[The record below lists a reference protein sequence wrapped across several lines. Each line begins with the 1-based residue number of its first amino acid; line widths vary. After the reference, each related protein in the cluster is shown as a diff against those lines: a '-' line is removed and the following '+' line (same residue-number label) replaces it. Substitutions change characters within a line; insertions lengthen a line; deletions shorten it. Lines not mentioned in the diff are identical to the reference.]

1 MIRKDF
7 EKLGVHYFEERLPN
21 GLLVRVMEKP
31 GFAKRYAFVAVDYGS
46 IDAAFVRDGKRCRTP
61 QGVAH
66 YLEHKMFDL
75 PEGNAMQEF
84 AKYAGAN
91 NAFTSYTMTAYY
103 VECTEHF
110 EENLEILLRM
120 VTTGYFTQ
128 ESVEKERGII
138 AQEIKMY
145 DDSADSAVMENLFR
159 IMYRNHPVKNAI
171 AGTVESIQNITAET
185 LQLCHDTFYDPSN
198 LILCVIGDVDAAA
211 VIDQARR
218 QTPEG
223 KKILVEREYGAPE
236 PAQVKTR
243 RIEKQMEI
251 SMPAFAIGF
260 RCPDAGR
267 GASAMRTE
275 LIGELAGE
283 ILVGESSALYQKLYD
298 ENIIDADFSVDY
310 ERMKGMALLE
320 LAGDSEQPERILR
333 EVLQEAERVL
343 QTGVDRAL
351 LKRLKK
357 SVTGRRLREL
367 DGFEGTCY
375 RMCAYYF
382 DGAEYFDYPEIYADV
397 EAEDVE
403 QFIRENVKEELAF
416 VSVITPK
423 REKEEP

>member
-1 MIRKDF
+1 MIRKEF
-7 EKLGVHYFEERLPN
+7 PKLGEHYFEEKLSN
-21 GLLVRVMEKP
+21 GLLVRVIEKP
-31 GFAKRYAFVAVDYGS
+31 GFAKRYAFVAADYGS
-46 IDAAFVRDGKRCRTP
+46 IDTEFILNGKKYTTP

-75 PEGNAMQEF
+75 PEGNAMQAF

-120 VTTGYFTQ
+120 VTTGYFTE
-128 ESVEKERGII
+128 ESVQKERGII

-159 IMYRNHPVKNAI
+159 LMYQNHPVKHPI
-171 AGTVESIQNITAET
+171 AGSVESIQDITAET
-185 LQLCHDTFYDPSN
+185 LKLCHDTFYDPSN
-198 LILCVIGDVDAAA
+198 LILCVIGDVSAEA

-218 QTPEG
+218 QTPAG
-223 KKILVEREYGAPE
+223 KRIDAARCYGAPE
-236 PAQVKTR
+236 PDAVKTR

-251 SMPAFAIGF
+251 SMPSFAIGF
-260 RCPDAGR
+260 RCPDAGC
-267 GASAMRTE
+267 GNDAMRTE
-275 LIGELAGE
+275 LIGDLAGE

-298 ENIIDADFSVDY
+298 ENIIDADFSVGY

-320 LAGDSEQPERILR
+320 LAGDSEQPDRILQ
-333 EVLQEAERVL
+333 EVLREAERVL
-343 QTGVDRAL
+343 QTGVDREL
-351 LKRLKK
+351 LARLIK
-357 SVTGRRLREL
+357 SATGRRLRDL

-382 DGAEYFDYPEIYADV
+382 DGAEYLEYPDV
-397 EAEDVE
+397 FASVTAEDVE
-403 QFIRENVKEELAF
+403 QFIRQNVKEDRAF
-416 VSVITPK
+416 VSVILPK
-423 REKEEP
+423 DTKE